1 MNNKLFLNIAVAL
14 ALAGVMVSMLGCGAE
29 LTARPGQAL
38 VGTWELTTES
48 ERGTRTRTLVINEDL
63 TGTYKGRNREFPV
76 TDLTIEGNQVSF
88 NVKMSFNER
97 EFTLEFK
104 GTLDGKTLTGEFIS
118 SRGSRDVTG
127 KKVL

>member
-1 MNNKLFLNIAVAL
+1 MDNKLFLNIAVAL
-14 ALAGVMVSMLGCGAE
+14 ALAGVIVGTFGCGAE
-29 LTARPGQAL
+29 LAARPGQAL

-48 ERGTRTRTLVINEDL
+48 ERGTRTSTLIINEDL
-63 TGTYKGRNREFPV
+63 TGTYKGRNRQFPV
-76 TDLTIEGNQVSF
+76 TDLTIEGNQVGF
-88 NVKMSFNER
+88 NVKMSFDER

-104 GTLDGKTLTGEFIS
+104 GMLDGKSLTGEFIS